1 MSNPLVSVHIITY
14 NQISFVR
21 ETLDSALN
29 QDYDNLEVVVSDDG
43 STDGT
48 AEVIV
53 EYAKK
58 YGSRLVPIVGQGNL
72 GITGNS
78 NRCLKYCRGK
88 YIAFQGGDDVLYPGK
103 ITRQVQWMEGA
114 PGRVLCGHDVTV
126 FESSSGETI
135 GIKRHKMPKRSGIG
149 ASSIIKYGPASF
161 YAGTS
166 LMVRKDAIPDYGFD
180 DRLPIAADWKFMIDC
195 VGTFGEYGAID
206 GIYAGYRKHGNS
218 ITDTSMARI
227 FLETIYSLGIME
239 VEYPQYL
246 SELCSARGLVM
257 YKLGIDL
264 IKNSNVQ
271 GGSLYLRGAQHY
283 ASWYSIWRRPVF
295 YFLSKQ
301 SPESMRKIH
310 GYYRTIKKLLLRD
323 RASY

>member
-14 NQISFVR
+14 NQIAFIR
-21 ETLDSALN
+21 ETLESALN

-58 YGSRLVPIVGQGNL
+58 YGSRLVPIIDQGNL

-78 NRCLKYCRGK
+78 NRGLAHCSGK

-103 ITRQVQWMEGA
+103 ISRQVKWMEEGHN
-114 PGRVLCGHDVTV
+114 RVLCGHDVNV
-126 FESSSGETI
+126 FESSSGNSL
-135 GIKRHKMPKRSGIG
+135 GIKRHRMPKRSGVG
-149 ASSIIKYGPASF
+149 ASAVIEYGPASF
-161 YAGTS
+161 FAGTS

-180 DRLPIAADWKFMIDC
+180 NRLPIAADWKFMIDC
-195 VGTFGEYGAID
+195 IGTVGEYGAID
-206 GIYAGYRKHGNS
+206 GVYAGYRKHGNS

-264 IKNSNVQ
+264 IKNSDVQ

-283 ASWYSIWRRPVF
+283 ASWYLIWRWPLF

-301 SPESMRKIH
+301 SPESMQIIH
-310 GYYRTIKKLLLRD
+310 GCYRKTKRFLLRHHD
-323 RASY
+323 SY

>member
-21 ETLDSALN
+21 ETLDSALG
-29 QDYDNLEVVVSDDG
+29 QDYENLEVVVADDG

-48 AEVIV
+48 AEVIL
-53 EYAKK
+53 EYAEK
-58 YGSRLVPIVGQGNL
+58 YGSRLVPVVGQGNL
-72 GITGNS
+72 GITGNC
-78 NRCLKYCRGK
+78 NRGLKHCRGK
-88 YIAFQGGDDVLYPGK
+88 YIAFQGGDDVFYPGK
-103 ITRQVQWMEGA
+103 ITKQVQWMEA
-114 PGRVLCGHDVTV
+114 SDKRVLCGHDVNV
-126 FESSSGETI
+126 FESSTGKTI
-135 GIKRHKMPKRSGIG
+135 GIKRHKMPKNSGCG

-180 DRLPIAADWKFMIDC
+180 TRLPIAADWKFMIDC
-195 VGTFGEYGAID
+195 VATSGEYGAIE

-239 VEYPQYL
+239 VEYPRYL
-246 SELCSARGLVM
+246 NELCAARGLVM

-264 IKNSNVQ
+264 IKNGDIK
-271 GGSLYLRGAQHY
+271 GGSLYLRGAQNY
-283 ASWYSIWRRPVF
+283 TAWYSIWRRPVF

-301 SPESMRKIH
+301 SPESMRRIH
-310 GYYRTIKKLLLRD
+310 RYFRALKKLVLRHH
-323 RASY
+323 ASY

>member
-21 ETLDSALN
+21 ETLDSALS
-29 QDYDNLEVVVSDDG
+29 QDYENLEVVVADDG

-48 AEVIV
+48 AEVIL

-58 YGSRLVPIVGQGNL
+58 YGSRLVPVVGQGNL

-78 NRCLKYCRGK
+78 NRCLQYCRGK
-88 YIAFQGGDDVLYPGK
+88 YIAFQGGDDVFYPGK
-103 ITRQVQWMEGA
+103 ITKQVQWMEA
-114 PGRVLCGHDVTV
+114 SSSRVLCGHDVNV
-126 FESSSGETI
+126 FESSSGKTI
-135 GIKRHKMPKRSGIG
+135 GIKRHKMPRKNGIG

-166 LMVRKDAIPDYGFD
+166 LMVRKDAIPSYGFD
-180 DRLPIAADWKFMIDC
+180 ARLPIAADWKFMIDC
-195 VGTFGEYGAID
+195 VGASGEYGSID

-246 SELCSARGLVM
+246 GELCAARELVM

-264 IKNSNVQ
+264 IKNGDVQ

-283 ASWYSIWRRPVF
+283 ASWYLIWRWPVF

-301 SPESMRKIH
+301 SPESMQKIH
-310 GYYRTIKKLLLRD
+310 EYYRAMKKILLRHH
-323 RASY
+323 ASY